1 MAEDTRLTY
10 TIPEAGK
17 KLGIGRRLAYEL
29 AASGQLPI
37 IRIGGRILVPRA
49 ALERM
54 LDVPDDA
61 HESQRI
67 IQQHNLSLATFCEL
81 WHVGTPRDL
90 REQV

>member
-54 LDVPDDA
+54 LARSP
-61 HESQRI
+61 
-67 IQQHNLSLATFCEL
+67 
-81 WHVGTPRDL
+81 VGTIWAPIGHRTPQEHL
-90 REQV
+90 HTP